1 MATLAEFRA
10 QYPQY
15 DAVPDLALADSLHQ
29 KFYAKIPKMD
39 FYKTIGLGSAAAI
52 PGAENVITGK
62 AAPEVSMRDRIMG
75 VIETPAVLAGGL
87 ASSIAAPLATIY
99 GELTN
104 AAPQGSSQAI
114 AAGKAMAAKAREQFY
129 QPRTQTSR
137 EILGAVGEFLQ
148 PITGALPP
156 TLGAVGTSIN
166 ALAPAALMQA
176 GAVARP
182 AISQATAPVRN
193 ALANV
198 MTREQPSMVGMG
210 AASTAEDLMRQQRLE
225 QFGIRATAGE
235 RERNLQKQ
243 QFESDVQRGALPGVS
258 ENVKGKLGRELGAFK
273 VGQKEDILNQFERMT
288 NQVVG
293 PEGKGID
300 RSAPRAIGNII
311 DKQLVK
317 QYQTKLQKVNDAYE
331 DAKASGETKQIV
343 DTSKLDQW
351 LIDNAPE
358 AISVPQIQTIGAKLK
373 QLKEITGNQVSIDD
387 LENLYKSAGN
397 LAEGNPSASL
407 FMGKVKGVINE
418 MTEGA
423 GGNLYRAARMER
435 KQLAKDFENVKR
447 VDELLGTKAGKT
459 DRKVALDNV
468 YDHIVVDGSLEEMR
482 TVTQLLKK
490 GGKEGQQAYKEL
502 TGYTLQRMKDLLLKK
517 GDETD
522 DIRLNNFNNF
532 ITQLDRE
539 EKLGYMFGKTG
550 RDTLLDLRK
559 SINDVMVKEPGAV
572 NYPNTAGAVLR
583 GLEVLQNLPIKIP
596 GTQTAAEFA
605 RGRQYKKQLAES
617 LKQPNQLA
625 PKQPNQNNLAP
636 PYVEI
641 RGVGS
646 TGE

>member
-10 QYPQY
+10 QFPQY
-15 DAVPDLALADSLHQ
+15 DSVPDVKLADSLHQ
-29 KFYAKIPKMD
+29 KFYSKMPKME
-39 FYKTIGLGSAAAI
+39 FYKTIGLGAATAI
-52 PGAENVITGK
+52 PGAENVVTGVK
-62 AAPEVSMRDRIMG
+62 PPEVSMRDRIMG
-75 VIETPAVLAGGL
+75 VIETPLAFGATLAGG
-87 ASSIAAPLATIY
+87 
-99 GELTN
+99 
-104 AAPQGSSQAI
+104 AI
-114 AAGKAMAAKAREQFY
+114 APIVGAVGTLTSGKYGTQEGIRAGQEAMKAVQY
-129 QPRTQTSR
+129 QPRTQTAR
-137 EILGAVGEFLQ
+137 EALGAVGEFLQ

-156 TLGAVGTSIN
+156 TLAATGTTLN
-166 ALAPAALMQA
+166 ALAPAAMMQT
-176 GAVARP
+176 GAVVRP
-182 AISQATAPVRN
+182 MVTQATAPVRN

-235 RERNLQKQ
+235 REKNLQKQ

-258 ENVKGKLGRELGAFK
+258 EDVKAKLGRELGAFK
-273 VGQKEDILNQFERMT
+273 VGQKQDILNQFERMT

-293 PEGKGID
+293 PEGIGID

-317 QYQTKLQKVNDAYE
+317 QYQDKLKKVDDAYQAAR
-331 DAKASGETKQIV
+331 DSGETKQIV
-343 DTSKLDQW
+343 DTAKLEQW
-351 LIDNAPE
+351 LADNAPE
-358 AISVPQIQTIGAKLK
+358 AISVPQIQTIGAKLDA
-373 QLKEITGNQVSIDD
+373 LKKVTGNQVSIDD
-387 LENLYKSAGN
+387 LENIYKSAGN
-397 LAEGNPSASL
+397 LAEGNPSAAR
-407 FMGKVKGVINE
+407 FMGQVKGVIND

-423 GGNLYRAARMER
+423 GGDLYRAARMER

-447 VDELLGTKAGKT
+447 VDDLLSTKAGKT

-490 GGKEGQQAYKEL
+490 GGKEGQQVYKEL

-522 DIRLNNFNNF
+522 NIRLNNFNNF
-532 ITQLDRE
+532 VTQLDRE
-539 EKLGYMFGKTG
+539 DKLAYMFGKAG
-550 RDTLLDLRK
+550 RDKLLDLK
-559 SINDVMVKEPGAV
+559 QSISDVMVKEPGAV

-583 GLEVLQNLPIKIP
+583 GLEALQNLPFKIP

-605 RGRQYKKQLAES
+605 RGLQYKKQLQES

-625 PKQPNQNNLAP
+625 PKQTNKNALNNKPVKIDL
-636 PYVEI
+636 
-641 RGVGS
+641 
-646 TGE
+646 TGMAE

>member
-10 QYPQY
+10 EYPQY
-15 DAVPDLALADSLHQ
+15 DSVPDLALADSLHQ

-62 AAPEVSMRDRIMG
+62 TAPEVSMRDRIMG

-99 GELTN
+99 GELAN
-104 AAPQGSSQAI
+104 AAPQGSPQAR
-114 AAGKAMAAKAREQFY
+114 AAGEAMAAKARQQFY

-198 MTREQPSMVGMG
+198 MTREQPGMVGMG

-258 ENVKGKLGRELGAFK
+258 ENVKAKLGRELGAFK

-288 NQVVG
+288 EEVGGTIDRSTPRALGTFVDKTLSNIYTDKFKDYKAKYKLADDSGETLEQVPYQSLLDYIGTKSTTRREKLDPILNDVAELLGMNDPQKTGTISIRNLEDIYQVVG
-293 PEGKGID
+293 
-300 RSAPRAIGNII
+300 
-311 DKQLVK
+311 
-317 QYQTKLQKVNDAYE
+317 T
-331 DAKASGETKQIV
+331 AKDS
-343 DTSKLDQW
+343 
-351 LIDNAPE
+351 
-358 AISVPQIQTIGAKLK
+358 
-373 QLKEITGNQVSIDD
+373 
-387 LENLYKSAGN
+387 
-397 LAEGNPSASL
+397 PSARPL
-407 FMGKVKGVINE
+407 KDLITKIGD
-418 MTEGA
+418 GA
-423 GGNLYRAARMER
+423 GGKLYQDARQAR
-435 KQLAKDFENVKR
+435 TQLAKEFEDVYR
-447 VDELLGTKAGKT
+447 VDKLLGTKAGYK
-459 DRKVALDNV
+459 DRQVALDDV
-468 YDHIVVDGSLEEMR
+468 YNHIIVDGPLEEMR
-482 TVTQLLKK
+482 TVTSLLKK
-490 GGKEGQQAYKEL
+490 TPEGQKAYQEL
-502 TGYTLQRMKDLLLKK
+502 QGYTLQRMKDLLLKK
-517 GDETD
+517 GDESEAV
-522 DIRLNNFNNF
+522 RLNNFNNF
-532 ITQLDRE
+532 VTQLDRE
-539 EKLGYMFGKTG
+539 DKLSYMFGKTG
-550 RDTLLDLRK
+550 RDKLLDLK
-559 SINDVMVKEPGAV
+559 QSISDVMVKEPGAV

-583 GLEVLQNLPIKIP
+583 GLEALQNLPVKIP

-636 PYVEI
+636 PYIEI

>member
-10 QYPQY
+10 QFPQY
-15 DAVPDLALADSLHQ
+15 DEVPDIKLADSLHE
-29 KFYAKIPKMD
+29 KFYAKMPKMD
-39 FYKTIGLGSAAAI
+39 FYKTIGLGAATAI
-52 PGAENVITGK
+52 PGAENVVTSVK
-62 AAPEVSMRDRIMG
+62 PPEVSMRDRIMG
-75 VIETPAVLAGGL
+75 VIETPLALGATLAGGAIAPIVGIAGTL
-87 ASSIAAPLATIY
+87 ASGKY
-99 GELTN
+99 GTQE
-104 AAPQGSSQAI
+104 GI
-114 AAGKAMAAKAREQFY
+114 RAGQEAMKAVQY
-129 QPRTQTSR
+129 QPRTQTAR
-137 EILGAVGEFLQ
+137 EALGAVGEFLQ
-148 PITGALPP
+148 PVTNALPP
-156 TLGAVGTSIN
+156 TLGSVGTSLN
-166 ALAPAALMQA
+166 ALAPAAMMQA
-176 GAVARP
+176 GAMARP
-182 AISQATAPVRN
+182 IVTQATAPVRN

-235 RERNLQKQ
+235 REKNLQKQ

-258 ENVKGKLGRELGAFK
+258 EDVKAKLGRELGAFK
-273 VGQKEDILNQFERMT
+273 VGQRQDILSEFERMT

-293 PEGKGID
+293 PEGKNID

-317 QYQTKLQKVNDAYE
+317 QYQAKLQKVDDAYE
-331 DAKASGETKQIV
+331 AARASGETKQIV
-343 DTSKLDQW
+343 DTAKLEQW
-351 LIDNAPE
+351 LADNAPE
-358 AISVPQIQTIGAKLK
+358 AISVPQIQTIGAKLDA
-373 QLKEITGNQVSIDD
+373 LKKITGNQISIDD
-387 LENLYKSAGN
+387 LENIYKSAGN
-397 LAEGNPSASL
+397 LAEGNPSAAT
-407 FMGKVKGVINE
+407 FMGQVKGVIND

-447 VDELLGTKAGKT
+447 VDDLLSTKAGKT

-517 GDETD
+517 SDDETD
-522 DIRLNNFNNF
+522 KIVLDKFNKF
-532 ITQLDRE
+532 VTQLDRE
-539 EKLGYMFGKTG
+539 DKLSYMFGKSG
-550 RDTLLDLRK
+550 ADTLLDLKK

-583 GLEVLQNLPIKIP
+583 GLEALQNLPVKIP

-605 RGRQYKKQLAES
+605 RGLQYKKQLKES

-625 PKQPNQNNLAP
+625 PKQQNRNALVP
-636 PYVEI
+636 KI
-641 RGVGS
+641 DL
-646 TGE
+646 TGMANK